1 MIAISGELPSD
12 SLRLFHRNIKYAR
25 TVMYDIRDKDLMRI
39 YYRDKIRGYRLTP
52 QAKAAL
58 LKQNPSRFSPY
69 LTGLVETNRIKNTPI
84 RRQRL
89 HCLGEVNIMMTSSE
103 VAVFPDQKPAVFAP
117 DAVKEQKIQSAAF
130 YSSREIKQMD
140 KENTIKLSGSQMA
153 GVLLTPANAYITY
166 NSRKEL
172 LDLDYRYEQRCHT
185 LVSGTLCNN
194 LPNLQYE
201 PENICGL
208 MFAKNLSAIRHILY
222 TENTNLRDFFLLDGD
237 YHHFYYLTTDHYG
250 EIMLRLIAS
259 PQKQESLNRILRQDL
274 IPSKTIV
281 PFDCDGIDRN
291 GLPVLFGYLLDFP
304 RINRFSTSLK
314 LHEKNGI
321 VICFDFQRN
330 LLAEFMDSRIS
341 LQSISFEKF
350 ERSFFPSK
358 NTNS

>member
-12 SLRLFHRNIKYAR
+12 SLSLFHRNLKYAR
-25 TVMYDIRDKDLMRI
+25 TVLYDLRDKGLIRI
-39 YYRDKIRGYRLTP
+39 VYRDKLRGYRLTP

-58 LKQNPSRFSPY
+58 LKHNSIRFSPY
-69 LTGLVETNRIKNTPI
+69 LTGQVETNRIKNTYI
-84 RRQRL
+84 RRSRL
-89 HCLGEVNIMMTSSE
+89 HNIAEMNIIMSAGN
-103 VAVFPDQKPAVFAP
+103 VAVFPEQKPAIFASGS
-117 DAVKEQKIQSAAF
+117 VIEHSIQSAAF

-140 KENTIKLSGSQMA
+140 KENTIKLSGSKMA
-153 GVLLTPANAYITY
+153 GVLLTPTNAYITY

-185 LVSGTLCNN
+185 LVSDTLCNN

-208 MFAKNLSAIRHILY
+208 MFANNLSVIRHILY

-237 YHHFYYLTTDHYG
+237 YHHFYYLTTDHHG

-259 PQKQESLNRILRQDL
+259 PQKQDFLNRILRQDL
-274 IPSKTIV
+274 ISSKTIV
-281 PFDCDGIDRN
+281 PFDCDGIDHN
-291 GLPVLFGYLLDFP
+291 GVPVLFGYFLDFP
-304 RINRFSTSLK
+304 RINRFSTSLR
-314 LHEKNGI
+314 LHKRKGI
-321 VICFDFQRN
+321 VICFDFQQR
-330 LLAEFMDSRIS
+330 LLSEFLDRRIT
-341 LQSISFEKF
+341 LQAISFEKF